1 MMIRWSTKAFE
12 ALSLMEFHELLKLRV
27 DVFVVEQACPYP
39 ELDGQDPS
47 AIHIL
52 GHNAENEIVA
62 VARILPPAP
71 DDVPHI
77 GRIAVRQDLRG
88 KGIAKELMN
97 VALEE
102 VAKRYGTRRSALA
115 AQSHLEKFYAA
126 FGYVRQ
132 GPDYPW
138 DGIPHVDMLRTAD

>member
-1 MMIRWSTKAFE
+1 MRINWNSKPFD

-27 DVFVVEQACPYP
+27 DVFVVEQNCPYP
-39 ELDGQDPS
+39 ELDGQDPN

-52 GHNAENEIVA
+52 GRDADGAMVA
-62 VARILPPAP
+62 VARILPPASG
-71 DDVPHI
+71 DVPHI
-77 GRIAVRQDLRG
+77 GRIAVRQDVRG
-88 KGIAKELMN
+88 KGIAKELMQ

-102 VAKRYGTRRSALA
+102 LSKRYGSRRSALA
-115 AQSHLEKFYAA
+115 AQSHLERFYAG
-126 FGYVRQ
+126 FGYERQ

>member
-1 MMIRWSTKAFE
+1 MRINWNSKPFD

-27 DVFVVEQACPYP
+27 DVFVVEQNCPYP

-47 AIHIL
+47 AIHIV
-52 GHNAENEIVA
+52 GRDADGAMVA

-88 KGIAKELMN
+88 QGIAKELMN
-97 VALEE
+97 IALEE

-115 AQSHLEKFYAA
+115 AQSHLEQFYASL
-126 FGYVRQ
+126 GYVRQ